1 MTLLSMKYQN
11 HFSFLTHKVYN
22 SQKSPSGQ
30 KNIFD
35 SYQNLVHVLFLLF
48 SNL

>member
-1 MTLLSMKYQN
+1 MKYWN

-22 SQKSPSGQ
+22 SQKSPSEQ

-35 SYQNLVHVLFLLF
+35 SCQNLMHVLFLLF
-48 SNL
+48 GNL